1 VADLGSLVVR
11 LALMGAAEFREDMK
25 RASAAVE
32 SFQSSAADFAEQ
44 ARASFGGQ
52 VLETM
57 VRFGAEAVTAFLEA
71 EKGSQR
77 LELAVSRVNGVMPG
91 FAGHLEEVADAV
103 ERATGVDGDYVKSL
117 QQLALEL
124 QVAPALVDRTTKAA
138 LDWAAATGGSA
149 KSAMQLLTTATA
161 ENLDQLQRWG
171 VRVDEAE
178 VKSRGLTAVLEQ
190 FEKVYGGTSAQMHEA
205 SKSIALNKAAWGDL
219 KEAIGETITGMLH
232 FSGVAGAAAA
242 SMDVLTEALS
252 SKKAEEVGRYREQ
265 TAALTAATERY
276 VNAVERL
283 KDVEGE
289 LAGLTPG
296 TWLYERTAES
306 VQSARDG
313 VVELEMAL
321 ERLQG
326 KDMSPTKHDFSASG
340 LDLRPDMKALED
352 ANRAQIRL
360 ADEAYER
367 FSRAAEKGAEY
378 ATSVDARTASLA
390 GQQDSAG
397 FQAAMGV
404 QAAELEASALIENMN
419 AEMAKADA
427 ALAGATISA
436 DAQGAAAAFEKL
448 YQDAKDFAQSAETE
462 AQRAKDALVN
472 RALGSLGKLGGIIQN
487 AAAAAAGGPLAVL
500 ASIVM
505 DVLMQSETFQRIVA
519 TLNGIL
525 KVVADTLGQ
534 LLEPLLPLVG
544 AVGLLITAIM
554 PLAAMLIELAVGV
567 VEPLTPIIVLV
578 STILQALMPVITVL
592 AEAFLM
598 IMNPLMV
605 IAGPVLKALFDVLK
619 GVAIIILYVA
629 KAIGD
634 AWNWIIGAIQSVF
647 RFLEDVPLIGG
658 AMGDLADSLEGA
670 KVDTEAMAKAIS
682 ELTGLSYELALAK
695 AKEAQ
700 ASFENAQATK
710 KLTDLNTPERWKKF
724 LRTGEAADPQA
735 PPAPPGSMP
744 PGTAPPTA
752 PAPGAPP
759 GGGGLPPILSN
770 GPIGGVFDV
779 ANDVLS
785 GGRTPG
791 GQSTL
796 GNVLNIVNNVVVNG
810 ANSDAVL
817 AEAEQ
822 RGYLTNQRTAD
833 SSVGTPVRIGPFQL
847 SLG

>member
-71 EKGSQR
+71 EKASQR
-77 LELAVSRVNGVMPG
+77 LAGAVARAAGEMPG
-91 FAGHLEEVADAV
+91 FASHLEEAADAM
-103 ERATGVDGDYVKSL
+103 ERTTGVDGDYIKSL
-117 QQLALEL
+117 EQLALQL
-124 QVAPALVDRTTKAA
+124 QVAPALIERTTRAS

-149 KSAMQLLTTATA
+149 KSAMQLLTKATS
-161 ENLDQLQRWG
+161 ENLEQLKRWG
-171 VRVDEAE
+171 VSVDASD
-178 VKSRGLTAVLEQ
+178 VKTRGITAVLEQ
-190 FEKVYGGTSAQMHEA
+190 FEKVYGGASSQMHEA
-205 SKSIALNKAAWGDL
+205 SKSIALNTAAWGDL
-219 KEAIGETITGMLH
+219 KEAIGQTITEMLH
-232 FSGVAGAAAA
+232 ASGVASKTATLMDSLTEFLTSGRQEANAELGMKVAAEGAAIQRIAN
-242 SMDVLTEALS
+242 LTEKIREDEATMFRLGPTS
-252 SKKAEEVGRYREQ
+252 PLFDQIADSLATSRAVLLAMEKDLLRMRGHVAPSLDINIPAVTDRAVEARNAIGIFERGTPLWEAWDAEQKKQA
-265 TAALTAATERY
+265 AALKATIKTLNE
-276 VNAVERL
+276 A
-283 KDVEGE
+283 
-289 LAGLTPG
+289 
-296 TWLYERTAES
+296 
-306 VQSARDG
+306 
-313 VVELEMAL
+313 
-321 ERLQG
+321 
-326 KDMSPTKHDFSASG
+326 
-340 LDLRPDMKALED
+340 
-352 ANRAQIRL
+352 I
-360 ADEAYER
+360 DEAYLVDVGTVGGGGDMFGMSDR
-367 FSRAAEKGAEY
+367 LRNLASGAGDNVSQAYSKMVAGQAKKAAEHMREM
-378 ATSVDARTASLA
+378 ASA
-390 GQQDSAG
+390 
-397 FQAAMGV
+397 V
-404 QAAELEASALIENMN
+404 EQAAEE
-419 AEMAKADA
+419 AKA
-427 ALAGATISA
+427 S
-436 DAQGAAAAFEKL
+436 
-448 YQDAKDFAQSAETE
+448 
-462 AQRAKDALVN
+462 LVN

-487 AAAAAAGGPLAVL
+487 AAAAAAGGPLAVV
-500 ASIVM
+500 ASILL
-505 DVLMQSETFQRIVA
+505 DVLTQSETFQRVVA
-519 TLNGIL
+519 TLNGIV

-592 AEAFLM
+592 AQAFLM

-605 IAGPVLKALFDVLK
+605 LAGPVLKGLFDVLK
-619 GVAIIILYVA
+619 VVALVILHVA

-647 RFLEDVPLIGG
+647 RS
-658 AMGDLADSLEGA
+658 LADISIFGAHPLGFLDDWADGLESA
-670 KVDTEAMAKAIS
+670 KVDTDAMAKAIS

-710 KLTDLNTPERWKKF
+710 RLTDLNTPERWKRL

-735 PPAPPGSMP
+735 PPTPPGSMP
-744 PGTAPPTA
+744 PGSAPPTA
-752 PAPGAPP
+752 PSPGAPP
-759 GGGGLPPILSN
+759 AGGGLPPVLAN

-822 RGYLTNQRTAD
+822 RGYLTNQRAAD